1 MNLPH
6 LSKLSSLTRT
16 ISIESSSISIP
27 FIPVFKHRSNK
38 LVHRP
43 EHATS
48 PLLLV
53 YTSVTIKP
61 YKPIPFLRSFSLSPL
76 PRPRLPSISR
86 PFEIL
91 AIHRILASSSKS
103 KTVRSFEI
111 HRRRGGERKRNG
123 KREMGTRIRFGARFM
138 RRTVGNNRSGNSAG
152 IVSAGAVHS
161 TPQTLSF
168 EPLARSC
175 SSSSLSL
182 LSTPYPQC
190 HPVVVVVVVVV
201 LLDTRQMTISPG

>member
-1 MNLPH
+1 MNPARYPSHSSQSSNTDPTSWYTVPNTPHPPSSWSTLPSQLNH
-6 LSKLSSLTRT
+6 TNRY
-16 ISIESSSISIP
+16 P
-27 FIPVFKHRSNK
+27 
-38 LVHRP
+38 
-43 EHATS
+43 
-48 PLLLV
+48 
-53 YTSVTIKP
+53 
-61 YKPIPFLRSFSLSPL
+61 FSLSLL

-111 HRRRGGERKRNG
+111 HRRTGRSERKRNG
-123 KREMGTRIRFGARFM
+123 KREREMGTRIRFGARFM

>member
-61 YKPIPFLRSFSLSPL
+61 YKPIPFLRSFSLSL
-76 PRPRLPSISR
+76 LFQDHGYLRFHARSKYSRSIESSRHPRNRK
-86 PFEIL
+86 PF
-91 AIHRILASSSKS
+91 
-103 KTVRSFEI
+103 VRSKFIVGGGARERGMERERWGHVSDSALVLCVAQWGIIGAEI
-111 HRRRGGERKRNG
+111 QRALFLLAQFTRRRRLCHSSRSLVP
-123 KREMGTRIRFGARFM
+123 ARH
-138 RRTVGNNRSGNSAG
+138 R
-152 IVSAGAVHS
+152 HYHCYQ
-161 TPQTLSF
+161 PPTLSAT
-168 EPLARSC
+168 L
-175 SSSSLSL
+175 SS
-182 LSTPYPQC
+182 
-190 HPVVVVVVVVV
+190 
-201 LLDTRQMTISPG
+201 